1 MHSRRVSLLLA
12 IGWLSL
18 LAGLAT
24 GADWLG
30 DPLRMDLAARV
41 QAPDASHWLGTD
53 ELGRDLIARV
63 LHAARFSLMVTAGAT
78 ALALT
83 LGFVL
88 GTAAAWFGRYIDA
101 AVMALVNLF
110 WSVPFAVFAVL
121 LVAIIGANTTTL
133 IVAIGG
139 VNWVSSARVFRS
151 EMLRLRRI
159 EFVVAARA
167 AGFGP
172 WQILFMHAMPNLR
185 AATIGLLGY
194 GAAETLALES
204 GLAFLGLSLPPPL
217 PTWGGMMADGLA
229 HFSVG
234 WWIVAVPAT
243 TITITLASLRAL
255 AEGVGETPHSA

>member
-1 MHSRRVSLLLA
+1 MRNRRISLLLA
-12 IGWLSL
+12 FGWLSL
-18 LAGLAT
+18 LGCLAA
-24 GADWLG
+24 GADLLG

-41 QAPDASHWLGTD
+41 QAPGADWLGTD
-53 ELGRDLIARV
+53 ELGRDLVAR
-63 LHAARFSLMVTAGAT
+63 LFHAARFTLVVTAGAT
-78 ALALT
+78 AFALT
-83 LGFVL
+83 FGFALGA
-88 GTAAAWFGRYIDA
+88 AAAWFGRFTDA

-139 VNWVSSARVFRS
+139 VTWVSSARVFRS
-151 EMLRLRRI
+151 EMLRLRRS

-167 AGFGP
+167 AGFSP
-172 WQILFMHAMPNLR
+172 WQILFTHALPNLR
-185 AATIGLLGY
+185 AAAVGLLGY

-234 WWIVAVPAT
+234 WWTAAVPAAMV
-243 TITITLASLRAL
+243 TITLASLRAL
-255 AEGVGETPHSA
+255 ADVVEEAHASG

>member
-1 MHSRRVSLLLA
+1 
-12 IGWLSL
+12 
-18 LAGLAT
+18 
-24 GADWLG
+24 
-30 DPLRMDLAARV
+30 
-41 QAPDASHWLGTD
+41 
-53 ELGRDLIARV
+53 
-63 LHAARFSLMVTAGAT
+63 MVTAGAT

-110 WSVPFAVFAVL
+110 WSVPFAVFAML
-121 LVAIIGANTTTL
+121 MVAIIGANTTTL

-139 VNWVSSARVFRS
+139 INWVSSARVFRS

-159 EFVVAARA
+159 EFVVAASP

-185 AATIGLLGY
+185 AATIGLLQATARRKRRARIRPCVPRPKP
-194 GAAETLALES
+194 AAAAS
-204 GLAFLGLSLPPPL
+204 HV
-217 PTWGGMMADGLA
+217 GGMMADGLA

-234 WWIVAVPAT
+234 W
-243 TITITLASLRAL
+243 
-255 AEGVGETPHSA
+255 